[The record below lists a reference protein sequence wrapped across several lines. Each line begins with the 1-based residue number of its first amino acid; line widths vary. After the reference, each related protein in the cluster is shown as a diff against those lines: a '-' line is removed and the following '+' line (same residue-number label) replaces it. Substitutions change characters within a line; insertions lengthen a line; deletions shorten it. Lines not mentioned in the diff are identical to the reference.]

1 MAQRKLRTFQMR
13 TDDGF
18 MEAVDD
24 WRARQRP
31 ILSRA
36 EAIQRLVAMALKSD
50 KPKPQK

>member
-1 MAQRKLRTFQMR
+1 MAQRKRRTFQMR

-18 MEAVDD
+18 MEVVDD

-36 EAIQRLVAMALKSD
+36 EAIHLLVAVALKSE
-50 KPKPQK
+50 KPKPQM

>member
-1 MAQRKLRTFQMR
+1 MAQRKVRIFQMR

-36 EAIQRLVAMALKSD
+36 EAIQRLVAMALKCE